1 MKKIQAEINKEDK
14 DLIEKLLSAG
24 HIQYKYAIRLQT
36 IFLRAK
42 GKGTNEI
49 SEFLG
54 IHQSTVSKYINKYN
68 KSGIDSMLRDKTRKP
83 GKEPISQKTKNR
95 ILRLVSNEKPKGETH
110 WRSRK
115 IAQKAGISHS
125 SVSLILRECGLKLHI
140 TSKRNYS
147 NDPNF
152 ESKLTDVIGLYMK
165 APENSIILCV
175 DEKSQ
180 IQALERSRSV
190 LPLIRN
196 VPER

>member
-14 DLIEKLLSAG
+14 DLIEKLLSVG

-54 IHQSTVSKYINKYN
+54 IHQSTVSKYINRYN
-68 KSGIDSMLRDKTRKP
+68 KYGIDSLLRDKTRKP

-95 ILRLVSNEKPKGETH
+95 ILRLVCNEKPKGETH
-110 WRSRK
+110 WSSRT
-115 IAQKAGISHS
+115 IAQKVGVSHT
-125 SVSLILRECGLKLHI
+125 SVSLILRECGLKPHI

-152 ESKLTDVIGLYMK
+152 ESKLTDVVGLDFPRFYG
-165 APENSIILCV
+165 
-175 DEKSQ
+175 Q
-180 IQALERSRSV
+180 
-190 LPLIRN
+190 
-196 VPER
+196 